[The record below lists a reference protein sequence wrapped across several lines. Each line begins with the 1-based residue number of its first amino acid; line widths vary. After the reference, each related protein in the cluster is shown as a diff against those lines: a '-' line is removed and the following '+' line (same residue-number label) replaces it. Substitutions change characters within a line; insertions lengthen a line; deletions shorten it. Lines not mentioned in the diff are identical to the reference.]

1 MYYHYQELGRSANTA
16 HLYEAVCPT
25 AKFEKVVFGDTEAE
39 TKLVQ
44 DILTETIN
52 EEPVTC
58 VLYPSKDA
66 ILLSDWIKQRPASC
80 KDKPIRY
87 YNYSILIISLHIS
100 VPPPHLPSSF
110 FPFLLSSLP
119 SSLPVSLSVSLP
131 KFPCRHSSLHVSLSP
146 HIHPPFSF
154 FLSLPLT

>member
-39 TKLVQ
+39 VKLVQ

-52 EEPVTC
+52 DEPVTC

-87 YNYSILIISLHIS
+87 YSHA
-100 VPPPHLPSSF
+100 SF
-110 FPFLLSSLP
+110 TTS
-119 SSLPVSLSVSLP
+119 
-131 KFPCRHSSLHVSLSP
+131 
-146 HIHPPFSF
+146 FSF
-154 FLSLPLT
+154 SSIPLSLPQSFSPILFLYVPPSRQLSLHPSLNPSFFSSLCFCFYFYLFFPS

>member
-16 HLYEAVCPT
+16 HLYEAVCPS

-39 TKLVQ
+39 VKLVQ
-44 DILTETIN
+44 DILTETMN

-87 YNYSILIISLHIS
+87 CTY
-100 VPPPHLPSSF
+100 PPFLPLDFLSF
-110 FPFLLSSLP
+110 FFPPSLLSSL
-119 SSLPVSLSVSLP
+119 L
-131 KFPCRHSSLHVSLSP
+131 
-146 HIHPPFSF
+146 SF
-154 FLSLPLT
+154 FLSVLIFTTPCLCLCTSLLISVPSSTSYTIFLSLT